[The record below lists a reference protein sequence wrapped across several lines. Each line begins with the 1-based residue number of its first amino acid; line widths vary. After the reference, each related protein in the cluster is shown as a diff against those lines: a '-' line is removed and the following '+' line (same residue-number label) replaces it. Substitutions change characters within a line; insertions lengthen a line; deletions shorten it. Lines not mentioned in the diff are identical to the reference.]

1 MQMPADSSRRRDG
14 VVEEEEEEA
23 EEQEQEQEEC
33 ELSIRSWDGS
43 MEVVDVQVGE

>member
-1 MQMPADSSRRRDG
+1 MPADSSRRRDG
-14 VVEEEEEEA
+14 VVEEEEEEEEA
-23 EEQEQEQEEC
+23 EEQEQEEC

>member
-1 MQMPADSSRRRDG
+1 MPADSSRRRDG
-14 VVEEEEEEA
+14 VVEEEEEEEA
-23 EEQEQEQEEC
+23 EEQEQEEC

>member
-1 MQMPADSSRRRDG
+1 MPADSSRRRDG
-14 VVEEEEEEA
+14 VVEEEEEEEA

-33 ELSIRSWDGS
+33 QLSIRSWDGS

>member
-1 MQMPADSSRRRDG
+1 MPADSSRRSDG

-23 EEQEQEQEEC
+23 EEQEQEEC

-43 MEVVDVQVGE
+43 MEVVDVEVGE

>member
-1 MQMPADSSRRRDG
+1 MPADSSRRRDG

-23 EEQEQEQEEC
+23 EEQEQEEC

-43 MEVVDVQVGE
+43 MEVVDVQIGE

>member
-1 MQMPADSSRRRDG
+1 MPADSSRRRDG